1 MDKRRRKK
9 KMDVTT
15 KRVNGFRKEGK
26 KTVVER
32 TVQRSVRR
40 RERKAQ
46 EKAGSP
52 LVRTGEQRRADRV
65 NRVKPVVE
73 TKSMKRSGRA
83 QQVPTPVS
91 DRRGRYRAITWIR
104 EATLKRAKK
113 SGISWGEARQKELR
127 ILSNELDRMGK
138 GRSTGKAVG
147 SEPLEMRNRTHRAAK
162 ANRVFASRR

>member
-1 MDKRRRKK
+1 MKK
-9 KMDVTT
+9 KMESTK

-26 KTVVER
+26 KTLVEQKI
-32 TVQRSVRR
+32 QRCVRM

-46 EKAGSP
+46 EKAGVNP
-52 LVRTGEQRRADRV
+52 GRTGEQRRDQMV

-91 DRRGRYRAITWIR
+91 ERRGRYRAITWIR

-113 SGISWGEARQKELR
+113 SGISWGEARRKELR
-127 ILSNELDRMGK
+127 ILYNELDRMEK
-138 GRSTGKAVG
+138 GRSTGKTVA

-162 ANRVFASRR
+162 ANRVFATRR